1 MLENNF
7 KILQK
12 PNNNL
17 NKKVLELLNHLI
29 SLPWYYFLY
38 FILFSC
44 ILEEVRILK
53 KAWENCVRIQS
64 LNAFCSRWTSPRVL
78 SLRALRAPWP
88 AEQRNTS
95 RSECFYCFGVFDTY
109 FLSPELSVSVQVMIA
124 RSAWSRDFY
133 GPPWL
138 YRLFTVRDE
147 SPRAEIFRLS
157 LVTRGFL
164 ILAPFC
170 RKLPLMDLSFSFY
183 FYRFY

>member
-109 FLSPELSVSVQVMIA
+109 FLSPELSVSVQVMIDRQECLVSWFLWTSVIVSFIYCPRWVA
-124 RSAWSRDFY
+124 SSRNFPIIPCY
-133 GPPWL
+133 SRVSNFG
-138 YRLFTVRDE
+138 
-147 SPRAEIFRLS
+147 S
-157 LVTRGFL
+157 
-164 ILAPFC
+164 IL
-170 RKLPLMDLSFSFY
+170 
-183 FYRFY
+183 